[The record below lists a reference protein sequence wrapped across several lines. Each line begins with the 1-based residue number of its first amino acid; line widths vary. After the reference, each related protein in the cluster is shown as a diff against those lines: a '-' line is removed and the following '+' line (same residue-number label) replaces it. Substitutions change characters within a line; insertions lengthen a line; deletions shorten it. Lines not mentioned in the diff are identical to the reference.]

1 MQTGEGLVIEVSGD
15 IAKIRAGRHNDCK
28 NCGAC
33 PGNDAIVISAK
44 NPIGAVQGQRV
55 AFEVKEANAVKGIF
69 IVFILPLI
77 LVFFG
82 VMLGWL
88 IGRLIGGYILTF
100 EVIIGAIAFVSAL
113 IYIKFFEHSVNKTD
127 KTFPV
132 IVRIL

>member
-44 NPIGAVQGQRV
+44 NPIGAMEGQRV
-55 AFEVKEANAVKGIF
+55 AFEVKETNAVKGIF

-88 IGRLIGGYILTF
+88 IGKLIGGYILTF
-100 EVIIGAIAFVSAL
+100 EVLIGAIAFVSAL
-113 IYIKFFEHSVNKTD
+113 IYIKFFEYSVNKTD

>member
-33 PGNDAIVISAK
+33 PGNDAIIISAK
-44 NPIGAVQGQRV
+44 NPIGAMEGQRV

>member
-33 PGNDAIVISAK
+33 PGNDAIIISAK
-44 NPIGAVQGQRV
+44 NPIGAMEGQRV

-88 IGRLIGGYILTF
+88 IGRIIGGYILTF
-100 EVIIGAIAFVSAL
+100 EIIIGAIAFISAL

>member
-33 PGNDAIVISAK
+33 PGNDAIIISAK
-44 NPIGAVQGQRV
+44 NPIGAMEGQRV
-55 AFEVKEANAVKGIF
+55 AFEVKETNAVKGIF

-88 IGRLIGGYILTF
+88 IGKLIGGYILTF
-100 EVIIGAIAFVSAL
+100 EVLIGAIAFISAL

>member
-44 NPIGAVQGQRV
+44 NPIGAMEGQRV
-55 AFEVKEANAVKGIF
+55 AFEIKEANAVKGIF

-88 IGRLIGGYILTF
+88 IGILIGGYILTF
-100 EVIIGAIAFVSAL
+100 EVLIGAIAFVSAL